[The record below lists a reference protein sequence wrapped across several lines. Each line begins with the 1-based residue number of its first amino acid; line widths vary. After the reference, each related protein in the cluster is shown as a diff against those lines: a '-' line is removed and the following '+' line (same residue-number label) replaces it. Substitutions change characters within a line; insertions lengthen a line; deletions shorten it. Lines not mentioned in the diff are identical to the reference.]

1 MVPYPARMAL
11 HGRYT
16 ILGKLADGGMAEIFL
31 AVQNGAEGF
40 EKSVVLKRIL
50 TQFSADPQFRN
61 MFLDEAHISMSLQ
74 HSNIVQVLDLGVA
87 NGRYFLVMELCDGWD
102 LERIL
107 QRAQS
112 AGMVFPPALS
122 LYVVAVIC
130 RALAYA
136 HAKSRDGKPLGIVHR
151 DISPNNVLI
160 SEQGEVKLTDFGIAK
175 AQRKREQTAAGVIKG
190 KVAYMSPEQALGT
203 IIDKRSD
210 IFSVGS
216 LLYRMM
222 TDKLPFDAPSDLEQ
236 LLRVQKAEVTPP
248 EKIKSTVGEAVS
260 GIIMRAMRTQPKE
273 RYQTA
278 DEMLADVERVLRNEF
293 QSAGQTEL
301 KLWLEQLARRDSV
314 DSIGKR
320 RLDTSGIIKD
330 DLGTDLS
337 AGTSFE
343 LDDLDQVVS
352 GMTEVGSRPPP
363 TPPPLPVSSP
373 MPSRPETTVDRIGPR
388 QPPSPTP
395 PPSLTP
401 SPIVTASVSP
411 PRRRLAG
418 FWFGAIFALGA
429 VIGGRYLLGW
439 AEQEGVVDKLGLG
452 PDGRVRSPEGTA
464 VVEGPA
470 QQPPA
475 RPVPAPPAHALP
487 VPGTI
492 AAPRVD
498 AAPVVAVGPVGP
510 AAPAASAWAA
520 ALVHDAAASAA
531 PSGRDA
537 AAAEV
542 EAVAAALADDE
553 PDEEALL
560 RDAVPNAE
568 EAVIGANGA
577 EPAPKAAEAASKHNP
592 MADAKPAHPA
602 APAGAPKPKAAP
614 VIKETAILH
623 ITTRPVGA
631 IVRTKG
637 QVLGRTPINL
647 HFRTGNTYELTF
659 VKKGYLPANRRVA
672 VTNAKDKKLALALRK
687 RPRLRKRVFFHPHR

>member
-1 MVPYPARMAL
+1 MVPYPPQMAL

-40 EKSVVLKRIL
+40 EKSVVLKRVL

-87 NGRYFLVMELCDGWD
+87 SGRYFLVMELVDGWD

-107 QRAQS
+107 QRAQA
-112 AGMVFPPALS
+112 AGMVFPPALT

-190 KVAYMSPEQALGT
+190 KVAYMSPEQALGAA
-203 IIDKRSD
+203 IDKRSD

-216 LLYRMM
+216 LLYRIM
-222 TDKLPFDAPSDLEQ
+222 TDKLPFEASSDLEQ
-236 LLRVQKAEVTPP
+236 LLRVQKAEFTPP
-248 EKIKSTVGEAVS
+248 EKVKATVGAAVS
-260 GIIMRAMRTQPKE
+260 GIIMRAMRSQPKE
-273 RYQTA
+273 RYQSA
-278 DEMLADVERVLRNEF
+278 DEMLADVERVLRTEF

-320 RLDTSGIIKD
+320 RLDTSGIVKD
-330 DLGTDLS
+330 NLGTDLS

-343 LDDLDQVVS
+343 LDDLDQVAS
-352 GMTEVGSRPPP
+352 GMTDVGTRPPP
-363 TPPPLPVSSP
+363 TPPPLPVSP
-373 MPSRPETTVDRIGPR
+373 FVPSRPETTVDRIVPR
-388 QPPSPTP
+388 AQAA

-401 SPIVTASVSP
+401 SPVVTGSAAK

-439 AEQEGVVDKLGLG
+439 AEREGVVDKLGLG
-452 PDGRVRSPEGTA
+452 PDGRERSPEDRGKAEGPA
-464 VVEGPA
+464 VVEGPV
-470 QQPPA
+470 QQ
-475 RPVPAPPAHALP
+475 
-487 VPGTI
+487 
-492 AAPRVD
+492 APRTPF
-498 AAPVVAVGPVGP
+498 APSPVVAPGIDAASTVAVAPSAPVAPPTPLRGP
-510 AAPAASAWAA
+510 ARVP
-520 ALVHDAAASAA
+520 DAAAMAA

-537 AAAEV
+537 GEAAA
-542 EAVAAALADDE
+542 AAALADDE

-568 EAVIGANGA
+568 EAVIGADGA
-577 EPAPKAAEAASKHNP
+577 EPAPRAAEGFFKRNVP
-592 MADAKPAHPA
+592 ADAKPAHPA
-602 APAGAPKPKAAP
+602 APAGAAKAKAAP
-614 VIKETAILH
+614 VVKETAILH

-631 IVRTKG
+631 IVRTKA

-647 HFRTGNTYELTF
+647 HFRTGNIYELTF
-659 VKKGYLPANRRVA
+659 VKAGYVPASRRVA
-672 VTNAKDKKLALALRK
+672 VTSAKDKKVAVALRK
-687 RPRLRKRVFFHPHR
+687 RPKQRRRLFFHPHR